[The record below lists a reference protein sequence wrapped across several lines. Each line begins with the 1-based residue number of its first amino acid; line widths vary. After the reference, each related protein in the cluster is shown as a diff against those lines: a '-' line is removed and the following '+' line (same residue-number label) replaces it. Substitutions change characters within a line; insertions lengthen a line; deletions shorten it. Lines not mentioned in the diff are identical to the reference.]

1 MSEGSKKEDSDTYFL
16 ECCANGK
23 NSKIKN
29 ILKNNNLTQQ
39 QIDKGIRK
47 CISKFS
53 NRKKNYRD
61 SLKELC
67 LKTDLNYVNDDNTN
81 LIMLACERGNFYLIE
96 FLLVQE
102 FKYQKTEIDLCKQD
116 KNGKNFIHKIIE
128 KNNDQKEC
136 TKILE
141 KLLEYN
147 EKLVK
152 KKYSNKELLL
162 QNDNNGN
169 TALTL
174 ILQKGWSFMLQKY
187 FNYVNFEKY
196 ISPFN
201 NNNLL
206 HFAVEG
212 KNITCIKIILNYSN
226 LDDLKL
232 KNKENYT
239 PAALAN
245 KNKYFYIAK
254 ILETYENNFQN
265 SEFKNLI
272 ISEPVNINDIIST
285 YIENNFSKCLLY
297 LNQYKLNQTI
307 LSDINNRSFEWNLLL
322 TKRKIL
328 LLQKKELEKEKILSK
343 FLSNNKNDYV
353 KEEKKQ
359 IIVCLQEMSKFFI
372 KCQNDEKS
380 KSNDEEILD
389 IIIYNK
395 IIFYLKIGDYYNVIK
410 NINYYLTNFY
420 KENDLKYYNIIIY
433 IMISYILFEYLIS
446 NGKIE
451 YTNILL
457 ENFQSNLYSLY
468 EKKKFEK
475 NEIISKYLIENEIYS
490 PFSPSWDEI
499 FCYIHLI
506 RSFYLESNK
515 SECLAEFKKI
525 YKNCNYVNKYKIFN
539 RLYSIYYMIKIKNFY
554 KNDLFSKF
562 YNKINLLRNNYFDY
576 SNEHKLFYYNSI
588 GILNLKLKNYL
599 NSEYMFKTAI
609 EIYKNIFSNYTKKNL
624 IDDSLIPKKENIV
637 YLKYNLAL
645 TFFYQ
650 KKYEK
655 CYEILSELIKCKLV
669 KNNIYLWYRLGI
681 TCIELYLYK
690 INLEKKNYLLIKTNN
705 YKNENKN
712 KFEKFKIFYKKNNN
726 NNNNNNN
733 NSNDFDDELL
743 YQFEEE
749 YGEKKIN
756 DDSKYYC
763 VNNKEKKSYKCI
775 ILNNEYYYNEKYIFY
790 LNEAINA
797 FKKIILINKKNE
809 SKKMNY
815 NFDEFKIIKNLYN
828 FYTKSN
834 VDNEKLRKIFMQ
846 ENNINNNILLSVY
859 YNLLF
864 AFSLSKKYYEILY
877 FINSLNIENMINGS
891 KENIFNYFKIEALLN
906 IGKIN
911 EVNSLINN
919 LINKSKDNFHI
930 EIFDKNSNQIINDIN
945 TKIYFKTTL
954 IFSNIK
960 LKKYEQAKIDLINLI
975 KEDFIDKKINIPILY
990 YNIMI
995 YLFLIQGEK
1004 NKALK
1009 FIKNRNFLNI
1019 INENI

>member
-245 KNKYFYIAK
+245 KIKYFYIAK
-254 ILETYENNFQN
+254 ILESYENNFQN

-272 ISEPVNINDIIST
+272 ISEPVDINVIISN

-690 INLEKKNYLLIKTNN
+690 INLEKKNYFLIKTNN
-705 YKNENKN
+705 YKNEFNNKN
-712 KFEKFKIFYKKNNN
+712 KFEKYKNNIKDKKNNN
-726 NNNNNNN
+726 NNY
-733 NSNDFDDELL
+733 DFDDELL

>member
-1 MSEGSKKEDSDTYFL
+1 MSEGSKNEDCDLFNFL
-16 ECCANGK
+16 EYCAEGK
-23 NSKIKN
+23 NYKIN
-29 ILKNNNLTQQ
+29 SFLKNNNLSQQ
-39 QIDKGIRK
+39 QIDKGIRI
-47 CISKFS
+47 CLSKFS
-53 NRKKNYRD
+53 DKKNYRD
-61 SLKELC
+61 TLKELY
-67 LKTDLNYVNDDNTN
+67 LKTDLNYVNEDNTN
-81 LIMLACERGNFYLIE
+81 LIMILCEKGSLFLIE
-96 FLLVQE
+96 FLLNQA
-102 FKYQKTEIDLCKQD
+102 FKHEKTEIDLCKHD
-116 KNGKNFIHKIIE
+116 KNGKNFIHKLLE
-128 KNNDQKEC
+128 KNSNEKTC
-136 TKILE
+136 IIILE
-141 KLLEYN
+141 KLLDYN

-169 TALTL
+169 TPLTL
-174 ILQKGWSFMLQKY
+174 ILQRGWNLMLKTY
-187 FNYVNFEKY
+187 FKYVNFEKY
-196 ISPFN
+196 ISPIN

-212 KNITCIKIILNYSN
+212 KKYTCLKMILNYSN

-245 KNKYFYIAK
+245 KIKYFYIAK
-254 ILETYENNFQN
+254 ILESYENNFQN

-272 ISEPVNINDIIST
+272 INDPVDINVIISN

-307 LSDINNRSFEWNLLL
+307 LSDLNNRSFEWNLLL

-343 FLSNNKNDYV
+343 FLSNNKNDYI

-372 KCQNDEKS
+372 KCQNDEKFN
-380 KSNDEEILD
+380 SNDEEILD

-410 NINYYLTNFY
+410 NINYYLTNFF

-433 IMISYILFEYLIS
+433 IMISYILFEYLIN

-457 ENFQSNLYSLY
+457 ENFQSNLYSIY

-525 YKNCNYVNKYKIFN
+525 YKNCNYVNKYNIFK

-554 KNDLFSKF
+554 KNHLFSKF
-562 YNKINLLRNNYFDY
+562 YNKINLLRNKYFDY

-624 IDDSLIPKKENIV
+624 IDDSLIPKKENII

-690 INLEKKNYLLIKTNN
+690 INLEKKNYFLIKTNN
-705 YKNENKN
+705 YKNEFNNKN
-712 KFEKFKIFYKKNNN
+712 KFEKYKNNIKDKKNNN
-726 NNNNNNN
+726 NNY
-733 NSNDFDDELL
+733 DFDDELL

-775 ILNNEYYYNEKYIFY
+775 ILNSEYNYSEKYIFY

-797 FKKIILINKKNE
+797 FKKILLINKKNE

-846 ENNINNNILLSVY
+846 ENNINSNILLSVY

-864 AFSLSKKYYEILY
+864 ALSLSKKYYEILY
-877 FINSLNIENMINGS
+877 LINSLNIENIINGS
-891 KENIFNYFKIEALLN
+891 KDNIFNYFKIEALLN
-906 IGKIN
+906 MGKIN

-919 LINKSKDNFHI
+919 LINKNKDIFRI

-960 LKKYEQAKIDLINLI
+960 IKKYEQAKIDSINMI
-975 KEDFIDKKINIPILY
+975 KEDFIDKKINIPIIY
-990 YNIMI
+990 YNIMV
-995 YLFLIQGEK
+995 YLFLLQGEK

-1009 FIKNRNFLNI
+1009 FIKNRNFLKI

>member
-343 FLSNNKNDYV
+343 FLSNNKNDYI

-410 NINYYLTNFY
+410 NINYYLTNFF

-433 IMISYILFEYLIS
+433 IMISYILFEYLIN

-457 ENFQSNLYSLY
+457 ENFQSNLYSIY

-624 IDDSLIPKKENIV
+624 IDDSLIPKKENII

-690 INLEKKNYLLIKTNN
+690 INLEKKNYFLIKTNN
-705 YKNENKN
+705 YKNEFNNKN
-712 KFEKFKIFYKKNNN
+712 KFEKYKNNIKDKKNNN
-726 NNNNNNN
+726 NNY
-733 NSNDFDDELL
+733 DFDDELL

-790 LNEAINA
+790 LNEAIKA
-797 FKKIILINKKNE
+797 FKKILLINKKNE

-846 ENNINNNILLSVY
+846 ENNINSNILLSVY

-864 AFSLSKKYYEILY
+864 ALSLSKKYYEILY
-877 FINSLNIENMINGS
+877 LINSLNIENIINGS
-891 KENIFNYFKIEALLN
+891 KDNIFNYFKIEALLN
-906 IGKIN
+906 MGKIN

-919 LINKSKDNFHI
+919 LMNKNKDIFRI

-945 TKIYFKTTL
+945 TKIYFKTSL

-960 LKKYEQAKIDLINLI
+960 IKKYEQAKIDLINMI
-975 KEDFIDKKINIPILY
+975 KEDFIDKKINIPIIY

-995 YLFLIQGEK
+995 YLYLIQGEK

-1009 FIKNRNFLNI
+1009 FIKNRNFLKI